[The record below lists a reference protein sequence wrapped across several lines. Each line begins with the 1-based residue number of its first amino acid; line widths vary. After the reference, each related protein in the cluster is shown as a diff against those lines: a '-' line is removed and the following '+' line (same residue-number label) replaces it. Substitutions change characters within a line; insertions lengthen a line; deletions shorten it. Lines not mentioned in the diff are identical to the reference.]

1 MRKANIQ
8 GKWSKQLT
16 SSVPVDAS
24 RKNPSENVFYVIMA
38 IGSHILSKQGVI
50 TKRLTAVEEMAGI
63 DVLTETRCH
72 HRKEHVLLLAARA
85 SRVEYQDA
93 IDAAMVGMLTDDK
106 ENTTLTK
113 SNVMRKANIQDK
125 WSKQLASSV
134 LADAS
139 RKNPSENV
147 FYVIMAIGSHR
158 LSKQGVITK
167 RLAVVEEMA
176 GMDVLTE
183 TMCHHQKEHVLLLA
197 AKASRVEYHD
207 AIDAAMVGMLTDD
220 KENTTLTKSK
230 VMRKANFQSKW
241 SKQLTS
247 SVPADASRKNPS
259 ENVFF
264 VIMAIGSHRLFKQ
277 GVITKRLTTVEEMA
291 GMNVLTETR
300 CHHIKEHILLLAAR
314 ASSVEYPDAID
325 AAMVGMLTD
334 DKENT
339 TL

>member
-1 MRKANIQ
+1 MWYCKKCPVFIYVKNKVKVMRKANIQ

-16 SSVPVDAS
+16 SSGPADAS

-38 IGSHILSKQGVI
+38 IRSHKLSKRGVI
-50 TKRLTAVEEMAGI
+50 TKRLTVVEEMTGM

-72 HRKEHVLLLAARA
+72 HQKEHVLLLAARA

-106 ENTTLTK
+106 ENTTL
-113 SNVMRKANIQDK
+113 
-125 WSKQLASSV
+125 
-134 LADAS
+134 
-139 RKNPSENV
+139 
-147 FYVIMAIGSHR
+147 
-158 LSKQGVITK
+158 LSKQSVITK
-167 RLAVVEEMA
+167 RLTAVEEMA

-183 TMCHHQKEHVLLLA
+183 TRCHHLKEHVLLLA
-197 AKASRVEYHD
+197 ARATRVEYQD

-230 VMRKANFQSKW
+230 VMRKANIQGKW

-247 SVPADASRKNPS
+247 NVPADASRKNLS
-259 ENVFF
+259 ENIFY
-264 VIMAIGSHRLFKQ
+264 VIMAIGSHRLSKQ
-277 GVITKRLTTVEEMA
+277 GVITKRLTVVEEMA
-291 GMNVLTETR
+291 GMGVLTETR
-300 CHHIKEHILLLAAR
+300 CHHQKEHVLLLAAR
-314 ASSVEYPDAID
+314 ESRVEYQDAIDAAMVGILTDDKENTTLASRVEYQDAID

-339 TL
+339 T